1 MYKKKLSLGLNT
13 NDNEKD
19 ENVIN
24 IVEVKDGGKTIDNK
38 QSDFLERIKNISLK
52 ENVIIEIKSYFES
65 KNKES
70 DKSYEW

>member
-19 ENVIN
+19 ENGIN

-65 KNKES
+65 QNKES